1 MKLKLSEILE
11 AQAKQV
17 MPAESKD
24 WIVRYYNKKDDM
36 IGSHI
41 IKDRTEHE
49 AEREAVADMPYECTD
64 WTLMPKK

>member
-1 MKLKLSEILE
+1 MKLKLSEMLE
-11 AQAKQV
+11 AQAKEV
-17 MPAESKD
+17 KPTESKN
-24 WIVRYYNKKDDM
+24 WIVRYYDKKDDM

-49 AEREAVADMPYECTD
+49 AEEEAVADMPDECTD